1 MNRRL
6 TLDRF
11 LKDIA
16 NARYHTCL
24 LKDELADA
32 RPHRLFPC
40 SNPAEQV
47 MPIGDKTAVS
57 WLEMI
62 GSRPWYINH
71 HLACTSACSSGI
83 SAIQR
88 HAERYKPDCGLK
100 IIGSKSIK
108 PIMRSLAMHTPK
120 RRELT
125 MHTNLRLF
133 CWTLPFSFLLFLL
146 FPRLL
151 LPLNLHDLYFWH
163 AGNRHILTTIPLE
176 VYL

>member
-47 MPIGDKTAVS
+47 MPIGDKTAVL

-62 GSRPWYINH
+62 GSRPWYIMVT
-71 HLACTSACSSGI
+71 TSPA
-83 SAIQR
+83 
-88 HAERYKPDCGLK
+88 
-100 IIGSKSIK
+100 
-108 PIMRSLAMHTPK
+108 
-120 RRELT
+120 
-125 MHTNLRLF
+125 
-133 CWTLPFSFLLFLL
+133 
-146 FPRLL
+146 PRLAVVKSVPSNAMQNATSL
-151 LPLNLHDLYFWH
+151 
-163 AGNRHILTTIPLE
+163 I
-176 VYL
+176 VV